1 MSFVRKG
8 FGFKIEM
15 LNFKMEWTPSGSS
28 VLEHIHSLLTTNLT
42 ERKNTLSKNMSDK
55 ENKTGKVT
63 KLILLKNNPNWP
75 FHSIAS
81 KQLTSC
87 PVNCTLVTS
96 RENLSVFDAVIFNA
110 VGYPMNRPPK
120 KVPGQV
126 WIFFTIESPYY
137 TSDYK
142 FNSTEWRNKIN
153 WTMTYRSDS
162 DIWYPYGRISQKEK
176 SSKINFT
183 EVTKTKTKLVAWFVS
198 NCKTPGSRE
207 IYVHELNMTLPV
219 DVYGACESKRCPRN
233 DTRRCMEMLSR
244 DYKFY
249 LSFENSLCYDYMTE
263 KVFRYM
269 FSGLVPVVRGGVNYT
284 KFLPPHSFINT
295 ADFKSP
301 KHLGEYLLYLHKNH
315 TAYLEYFQWRN
326 YYYLDSRTKPLCEL
340 CKRLSNPSEYANLY
354 KNVFSW
360 WHDGTCKP
368 PKDLS
373 SRHRR

>member
-1 MSFVRKG
+1 MYFVAKSCG
-8 FGFKIEM
+8 FRIEM
-15 LNFKMEWTPSGSS
+15 LNFKMEWRPNGSS
-28 VLEHIHSLLTTNLT
+28 VPEQIHSLLTTNLT
-42 ERKNTLSKNMSDK
+42 ERKNILSTNMSNK
-55 ENKTGKVT
+55 ENTIAKLT
-63 KLILLKNNPNWP
+63 KLILLINNPNWP
-75 FHSIAS
+75 FHSFAS

-96 RENLSVFDAVIFNA
+96 GANLRVFDAVIFNA
-110 VGYPMNRPPK
+110 VNIQMNRPPK

-126 WIFFTIESPYY
+126 WIFFTLESPYFS
-137 TSDYK
+137 SDYN
-142 FNSTEWRNKIN
+142 FNSTEWRNKLN

-162 DIWYPYGRISQKEK
+162 DIWYPYGRISKKEK
-176 SSKINFT
+176 SSNINFT
-183 EVTKTKTKLVAWFVS
+183 EVTKTKTKLAAWLVS
-198 NCKTPGSRE
+198 HCGTPSLRDM
-207 IYVHELNMTLPV
+207 YVHELKKTLPV
-219 DVYGACESKRCPRN
+219 DVYGACGNKHCPRN
-233 DTRRCMEMLSR
+233 DVRRCLEMLSR

-326 YYYLDSRTKPLCEL
+326 YYYLDGRTKPLCEL

-360 WHDGTCKP
+360 WHHGTCKP
-368 PKDLS
+368 PRDLS
-373 SRHRR
+373 F

>member
-137 TSDYK
+137 SSDYK

-153 WTMTYRSDS
+153 WTMAYRSDS

-176 SSKINFT
+176 SSKITFT
-183 EVTKTKTKLVAWFVS
+183 EVTKTKTKLAAWFVS
-198 NCKTPGSRE
+198 NCKTPSSRE
-207 IYVHELNMTLPV
+207 KYVQELNKTLPV
-219 DVYGACESKRCPRN
+219 DVYGACRNKRCPRN
-233 DTRRCMEMLSR
+233 DTRRCLEMLSR

-249 LSFENSLCYDYMTE
+249 
-263 KVFRYM
+263 
-269 FSGLVPVVRGGVNYT
+269 
-284 KFLPPHSFINT
+284 
-295 ADFKSP
+295 
-301 KHLGEYLLYLHKNH
+301 
-315 TAYLEYFQWRN
+315 
-326 YYYLDSRTKPLCEL
+326 
-340 CKRLSNPSEYANLY
+340 
-354 KNVFSW
+354 
-360 WHDGTCKP
+360 
-368 PKDLS
+368 
-373 SRHRR
+373 